1 METALDE
8 VTAELAK
15 IGIAPLAY
23 TIDAQFTV
31 RLSPSPFVFFLG
43 GEAEVEASHATTR
56 VRKGT
61 GQVKER
67 GRRLLVTRKKQ

>member
-1 METALDE
+1 VETALDE

-31 RLSPSPFVFFLG
+31 SCPPTLAPLCCLCVG
-43 GEAEVEASHATTR
+43 EVEARHATT
-56 VRKGT
+56 T
-61 GQVKER
+61 
-67 GRRLLVTRKKQ
+67 

>member
-43 GEAEVEASHATTR
+43 GEARGGGEPRDDASA
-56 VRKGT
+56 
-61 GQVKER
+61 
-67 GRRLLVTRKKQ
+67 